1 MPDLI
6 RQLLG
11 KLMLGPVL
19 LDLDPSYL
27 MLLIDDLL

>member
-11 KLMLGPVL
+11 KLMLVPVL

>member
-11 KLMLGPVL
+11 KLMLVPVL
-19 LDLDPSYL
+19 LDLDPSYS